1 MFSKE
6 RLIRLRKEK
15 GWSQEDLGAQMNVS
29 RQAVSR
35 WESGS
40 AVPEVEKLEDLS
52 KLFGVS
58 VGYLLGAEDEI
69 PAAVRSIE
77 PVRKPKGRWILYTF
91 LILMC
96 GVLMSI
102 VLQTKSETRQLR
114 EGISQISGQY
124 ADLQFQMDQ
133 LKSELAETIESTLQ
147 NNDSLLADYSLRLV
161 SIDREKQIFT
171 AELTGILKDPANT
184 VDFFAKTPDGSIIH
198 AESVTKNPLNGIS
211 CEIKVPREDSIQ
223 WYLSCDSKTMKLS
236 KVNNLYAQTK
246 LSCYISGYNNKS
258 SQKEGKLD
266 YDMILTIEPYDL
278 TSMASEKITGTMKL
292 MKDGETVCE
301 SEIVK
306 TEYNYFAA
314 PFEIDEVD
322 EAEDDEYLVHVSCY
336 DEQERSYEGYTCKI
350 LVTKSEGMTH
360 LIFQNVDARTG
371 QEY

>member
-6 RLIRLRKEK
+6 RLIKLRKEK

-58 VGYLLGAEDEI
+58 VGYLLETEDEV

-77 PVRKPKGRWILYTF
+77 PVKKPKWQWILPAF

-96 GVLMSI
+96 GVLMSM
-102 VLQTKSETRQLR
+102 VLQARNETAQLR
-114 EGISQISGQY
+114 QGISQVSQQY

-133 LKSELAETIESTLQ
+133 LKTEVAETIESTLQ

-161 SIDREKQIFT
+161 SIDREKQMFT

-184 VDFFAKTPDGSIIH
+184 VDFFAKTPDGLIIH
-198 AESVTKNPLNGIS
+198 AESVTKNPINGIL
-211 CEIKVPREDSIQ
+211 CEIEVPREDDIQ

-236 KVNNLYAQTK
+236 KVNDLYAQTK
-246 LSCYISGYNNKS
+246 LSCCICGFNANS
-258 SQKEGKLD
+258 SQKEGKLNRD
-266 YDMILTIEPYDL
+266 AILMIEPRDIV
-278 TSMASEKITGTMKL
+278 SKPSEKITGTMKL

-314 PFEIDEVD
+314 SFEIDEVD

-350 LVTKSEGMTH
+350 LVKKVHDMTH
-360 LIFQNVDARTG
+360 LIIQNVDARTG

>member
-58 VGYLLGAEDEI
+58 VGYLLETEDEI
-69 PAAVRSIE
+69 PAAVKSIE
-77 PVRKPKGRWILYTF
+77 PVKKPKWQWILYAF

-96 GVLMSI
+96 GVLMSM
-102 VLQTKSETRQLR
+102 VLQARNETTQLR
-114 EGISQISGQY
+114 QGISQVSQQY
-124 ADLQFQMDQ
+124 ADLQFQMNQ
-133 LKSELAETIESTLQ
+133 LKTELADTIESTLS
-147 NNDSLLADYSLRLV
+147 NNETLLADYSLRLV
-161 SIDREKQIFT
+161 SIDREKQTYT

-198 AESVTKNPLNGIS
+198 AESVTKNPINGIL
-211 CEIKVPREDSIQ
+211 CEIEVPREDDIQ

-236 KVNNLYAQTK
+236 KVDNLYAETK
-246 LSCYISGYNNKS
+246 LSCYISGFNTKG
-258 SQKEGKLD
+258 SQKEGKLN
-266 YDMILTIEPYDL
+266 YDAILMIEPYSVYDKTFENL
-278 TSMASEKITGTMKL
+278 TGTMKL

-306 TEYNYFAA
+306 TEYSYFAA
-314 PFEIDEVD
+314 PFEIDE
-322 EAEDDEYLVHVSCY
+322 AKNDEYLVHVSCY
-336 DEQERSYEGYTCKI
+336 DEQGRSYEGYAIKI
-350 LVTKSEGMTH
+350 LVKETGGITH
-360 LIFQNVDARTG
+360 LILQNVDARTG